1 MRHERHTKKEV
12 LTERVSIMP
21 KKKKNTPIQ
30 KDYQILAKKLE
41 PKRNVALNVIR
52 AFFTGG
58 IICTVSQLLQN
69 IFILYFGF
77 DESQA
82 GNPAIAVLIM
92 LSALLTGLGVYD
104 HIAQWAGAGIS
115 VPITGFANSIAS
127 AAIEHRSEG
136 YVLGV
141 GGNMFKIAG
150 PVIVLGT
157 FSAFVTAIIKILL
170 KAMGG

>member
-1 MRHERHTKKEV
+1 M
-12 LTERVSIMP
+12 
-21 KKKKNTPIQ
+21 
-30 KDYQILAKKLE
+30 AKKLE

-115 VPITGFANSIAS
+115 VPITGFANCIAS
-127 AAIEHRSEG
+127 ATIEHRSEG
-136 YVLGV
+136 YVL
-141 GGNMFKIAG
+141 
-150 PVIVLGT
+150 
-157 FSAFVTAIIKILL
+157 SVTITCSK
-170 KAMGG
+170 

>member
-1 MRHERHTKKEV
+1 M
-12 LTERVSIMP
+12 
-21 KKKKNTPIQ
+21 
-30 KDYQILAKKLE
+30 
-41 PKRNVALNVIR
+41 
-52 AFFTGG
+52 
-58 IICTVSQLLQN
+58 SQLLQN

-92 LSALLTGLGVYD
+92 LSALLTGLGCMIILLNGPEPV
-104 HIAQWAGAGIS
+104 S

-141 GGNMFKIAG
+141 GSNMFKIAG
-150 PVIVLGT
+150 PVIVFGT